1 MEIITYFTADIND
14 NFRDTLNSDD
24 RMILRK
30 KRISR
35 LGREAKDSL
44 LRLTLSYV
52 RLNILK
58 YYFAKPLID
67 SISHVCILAW
77 EFERYPRKSI
87 MNYNGV
93 DRGNMVIQEHYS

>member
-1 MEIITYFTADIND
+1 MEIITYFTEDTND
-14 NFRDTLNSDD
+14 NFRDTLKGYDQT
-24 RMILRK
+24 ILRK

-35 LGREAKDSL
+35 LGRQAKDSR
-44 LRLTLSYV
+44 LRPILSYL

-58 YYFAKPLID
+58 HYFGKPLID
-67 SISHVCILAW
+67 SISHVCIVMW

-93 DRGNMVIQEHYS
+93 DRGNMTIQEHYP